1 MINVIKAPIEKVHD
15 VHKQIGILM
24 ETTKNS
30 QVETL
35 EMKNTATEMKNVFN
49 RVICRLNTTKER
61 ISKLEDR
68 PTEITQIEI
77 QEVNKEEKNQNQ
89 KQKQRREH
97 FVLQDIIG
105 LNMNVIQDLTGEER
119 GNRPPPQN
127 KTKQQ
132 QNIEEILSEQFPK
145 IMKNT
150 KLNFQKNSK
159 NIKLENIFF
168 STKLK
173 PRGIT
178 FNC

>member
-119 GNRPPPQN
+119 GNRPPPKIKQNNN
-127 KTKQQ
+127 KTLKRYC
-132 QNIEEILSEQFPK
+132 LSSFPK
-145 IMKNT
+145 
-150 KLNFQKNSK
+150 
-159 NIKLENIFF
+159 
-168 STKLK
+168 
-173 PRGIT
+173 
-178 FNC
+178 